1 VAFLNSSLLF
11 GGLLVALPLIIHM
24 AMRRKPVRQ
33 LFPALRFVR
42 QNQVSNKRTL
52 RMKQWLLL
60 FLRCLLL
67 AILALALTGP
77 SADQAHAGNWIV
89 IGVASVAVVLVAVV
103 SVAAIMSKVS
113 RPIVVLLLVICGL
126 GLILDTY
133 LLIKVTRDDQTVLI
147 GDADASV
154 SAALVF
160 DNSPRMSYQQQGK
173 TRLEQAGEMA
183 DWLVGQLPESSEIA
197 VLDRNVRQVVFNAD
211 LNSTVNSIEQL
222 QIEYAPQPLQNSIRS
237 AIELLATSDLARREL
252 YLFTDLSEVAWE
264 SVTANLQRELE
275 QQQIELFL
283 IDVGV
288 EKPANVALGT
298 PSLFNEVLVG
308 QAGTELSIDVSHI
321 GLASTRT
328 IQLAIEEVDLTLP
341 VIADGQLQTPNLRIL
356 AQQDVSFVESES
368 ETRQELFFS
377 LGGLPAGVHHG
388 QVRLLGGDGLGVD
401 DVRHFAVTTE
411 EAAEVLVITTNGVAT
426 RYFTQAL
433 APESDRQTGR
443 ARYSFSIMREGNI
456 SERPLQS
463 FASVVLIDPPD
474 LSTESWRHLANYVQQ
489 GGSLGVFLGPNS
501 TQQGLTGDN
510 SITALLGV
518 EVQRLWRSDERNFL
532 EPETAE
538 HRILRDFA
546 DLPGSVPWAQFPVVR
561 YWQADQLQKT
571 ARPIMKFSR
580 EESHPAIVEN
590 SFGQGT
596 VITMLTPVSEPLTLE
611 NRTAWNQLASGIDN
625 WPYFI
630 LINGIADTLVA
641 NRESRVN
648 YQVGE
653 MVSLR
658 NDSGLFPEKY
668 QLFTPTADLQEVQ
681 PVENQIQVSFIESP
695 GAYRLKGQLDGPILR
710 GFSVN
715 TPESF
720 SDLHRVTMPELD
732 SKLGEGKYQLAKS
745 QQDLSFGVRQ
755 RRVGQEFFSLL
766 ILLVSFLF
774 LLEHLMS
781 SRFYAQDSLGVAT
794 EDDV

>member
-1 VAFLNSSLLF
+1 MAFLNSSLLF

-89 IGVASVAVVLVAVV
+89 IGIVSVAVVLVAVV

-113 RPIVVLLLVICGL
+113 RPIAILLLVVCGL
-126 GLILDTY
+126 GLMLDTY
-133 LLIKVTRDDQTVLI
+133 LLIKVSRDDQTVLI

-183 DWLVGQLPESSEIA
+183 GWLVGQLPESSEIA

-237 AIELLATSDLARREL
+237 AIELLARSDLARREL

-264 SVTANLQRELE
+264 SVRANLKAELE
-275 QQQIELFL
+275 QQQIELFV

-341 VIADGQLQTPNLRIL
+341 VIADGKLQTPNLRIL
-356 AQQDVSFVESES
+356 AQQDVSFVESED

-388 QVRLLGGDGLGVD
+388 QVRVLGGDGLGVD
-401 DVRHFAVTTE
+401 DVRHFTVKTE
-411 EAAEVLVITTNGVAT
+411 EAVEVLVITTSGVAT

-474 LSTESWRHLANYVQQ
+474 LSSESWRHLANYVQQ

-501 TQQGLTGDN
+501 TLQGLTDN
-510 SITALLGV
+510 NSVAALLGV
-518 EVQRLWRSDERNFL
+518 QIQRLWRSDERNFL
-532 EPETAE
+532 EPGTAE

-561 YWQADQLQKT
+561 YWQAGQLQKN
-571 ARPIMKFSR
+571 ARSVMKFSR
-580 EESHPAIVEN
+580 EGSHPAIVEN
-590 SFGQGT
+590 SFGKGT

-648 YQVGE
+648 YHVGE

-658 NDSGLFPEKY
+658 NDTGLFPEKY

-766 ILLVSFLF
+766 ILLVCFLF

-781 SRFYAQDSLGVAT
+781 SRFYAQESLDIAT

>member
-1 VAFLNSSLLF
+1 M
-11 GGLLVALPLIIHM
+11 ALPLIIHM

-67 AILALALTGP
+67 ATLALALTGP

-89 IGVASVAVVLVAVV
+89 IGVVSVAVLLVVVV
-103 SVAAIMSKVS
+103 SIAAIMSKVS
-113 RPIVVLLLVICGL
+113 RSIIISLLVVVGVGL
-126 GLILDTY
+126 LLDTY
-133 LLIKVTRDDQTVLI
+133 LLIQVSRDDQTVLI

-183 DWLVGQLPESSEIA
+183 EWLVGQLPESSEIA

-222 QIEYAPQPLQNSIRS
+222 QIEYAPLPLQSSVRS
-237 AIELLATSDLARREL
+237 AIELLATSDFARREL

-264 SVTANLQRELE
+264 SVGANLQAELE

-288 EKPANVALGT
+288 EKPANVALGS
-298 PSLFNEVLVG
+298 PILLNEVLVG
-308 QAGTELSIDVSHI
+308 QGGTELSIDVSHI
-321 GLASTRT
+321 GLESTRT

-356 AQQDVSFVESES
+356 AQQDVSFAESEM
-368 ETRQELFFS
+368 ETQQTTFFS
-377 LGGLPAGVHHG
+377 LSGLPAGVHHG
-388 QVRLLGGDGLGVD
+388 QVRLLGGDGLAVD
-401 DVRHFAVTTE
+401 DVRHFTVTTQ
-411 EAAEVLVITTNGVAT
+411 EAAEVLVITANGVAT

-433 APESDRQTGR
+433 APQSDRQSGR
-443 ARYSFSIMREGNI
+443 ARFSFSIMREGNI

-474 LSTESWRHLANYVQQ
+474 LSTESWRHLAKYVQQ
-489 GGSLGVFLGPNS
+489 GGALGVFLGPNS
-501 TQQGLTGDN
+501 TLQGLTDN
-510 SITALLGV
+510 NGVTELLGV
-518 EVQRLWRSDERNFL
+518 QIQRLWRSDDRNFL
-532 EPETAE
+532 EPQTAE

-546 DLPGSVPWAQFPVVR
+546 DLQGSVPWARFPVVR
-561 YWQADQLQKT
+561 YWQAGQLRKS
-571 ARPIMKFSR
+571 ARSVMKFSR
-580 EESHPAIVEN
+580 EGSHPAIVEN
-590 SFGQGT
+590 SFGLGT
-596 VITMLTPVSEPLTLE
+596 VITMLTPVSEPLNLE

-648 YQVGE
+648 YHVGE
-653 MVSLR
+653 VVSLR
-658 NDSGLFPEKY
+658 NDPGLFPAKY

-720 SDLHRVTMPELD
+720 SDLRRVTTPELD
-732 SKLGEGKYQLAKS
+732 SKLGEGKYQVAKN
-745 QQDLSFGVRQ
+745 QEDISFGVRQ

-781 SRFYAQDSLGVAT
+781 SRFYAQHSPDMAT